1 MLSLAVFTTP
11 PDECAYLPEQRWS
24 LEYELA
30 AEVSAAE
37 YLHRMIG
44 GWRHFGHMMFH
55 PVCDGCQA
63 CKPIRVRVA
72 DFRPDRSQKRCRRAN
87 EGVVEMEIREP
98 SVTRRKLRLYDDYH
112 AFQADHKGWPEK
124 GSRDPK
130 GYAEAY
136 VVQPFPVEEW
146 CYYLDDKLVG
156 VGYVDALAETLPG
169 DEGQGGLSAIYFY
182 YDPAERHRGLGTL
195 NVLMAIEQ
203 AARRGLPYVYLGYY
217 VAGCASL
224 EYKARF
230 VPNEARRADGAWRVF
245 RE

>member
-1 MLSLAVFTTP
+1 MHSLTVFTTP
-11 PDECAYLPEQRWS
+11 PSECAYLPDQQWS

-30 AEVSAAE
+30 SELSAAE
-37 YLHRMIG
+37 YLRRMIE

-55 PVCDGCQA
+55 PVCEGCRS
-63 CKPIRVRVA
+63 CMPIRIRVD

-87 EGVVEMEIREP
+87 EGVVELEIREP
-98 SVTRRKLRLYDDYH
+98 SVTREKLDLYDEYH
-112 AFQADHKGWPEK
+112 AFQADHKDWPEK
-124 GSRDPK
+124 GPRDPQ

-146 CYYLDDKLVG
+146 CYYLDGKLVG
-156 VGYVDALAETLPG
+156 VGYIDPLSETLPG

-195 NVLMAIEQ
+195 NVLMAIAQ
-203 AARRGLPYVYLGYY
+203 AERRGLPYVYLGYY

-230 VPNEARRADGAWRVF
+230 VPNQTRRADGTWRLF